1 MSAAWHATSKAGNR
15 TLGQNVSLHP
25 RCRDALVPSLR
36 VLEQKETEEGV
47 RVWKGDSGAIATEVY
62 ALCKEFS

>member
-1 MSAAWHATSKAGNR
+1 M
-15 TLGQNVSLHP
+15 
-25 RCRDALVPSLR
+25 PSLR